1 MDTEKSG
8 IKGNMR
14 TVLIRKKMR
23 WNAVLLAL
31 PGILLWSDILLACH
45 KGGPMGFA
53 NNDPGAFSLD
63 ISSSPTYTAASTV
76 GMAGCKNWDYARQQQ
91 QHYIQ
96 DQWSVIVEDASRG
109 SGEHLTALAQ
119 IMGCNKS
126 DQVDFEIMVHHHYS
140 FLFHKIDP
148 GINFILKLED
158 LFSQNQSLSCTG

>member
-1 MDTEKSG
+1 
-8 IKGNMR
+8 MR

-23 WNAVLLAL
+23 LNAVLLAL

-45 KGGPMGFA
+45 RGGPMGFA
-53 NNDPGAFSLD
+53 DNDPGAFTLD

-76 GMAGCKNWDYARQQQ
+76 GMAGCKNWDYARPQQL
-91 QHYIQ
+91 HYIQ

-140 FLFHKIDP
+140 FLFHKTDP

-158 LFSQNQSLSCTG
+158 LFSQNQSMSCTG

>member
-1 MDTEKSG
+1 
-8 IKGNMR
+8 MR
-14 TVLIRKKMR
+14 TVLIGEKMR
-23 WNAVLLAL
+23 LNAVLLAL

-45 KGGPMGFA
+45 RGGPMGFA
-53 NNDPGAFSLD
+53 DNDPGAFSLD

-91 QHYIQ
+91 LHYIQ

-119 IMGCNKS
+119 IMGCNKR

-140 FLFHKIDP
+140 FLFHKTDP

-158 LFSQNQSLSCTG
+158 LFSQNQSMSCTG

>member
-1 MDTEKSG
+1 MDAEKSG
-8 IKGNMR
+8 IKGDMR

-23 WNAVLLAL
+23 LNAVLLAL

-45 KGGPMGFA
+45 RGGPMGFA
-53 NNDPGAFSLD
+53 DNDPGAFSLD

-91 QHYIQ
+91 LHYIQ

-140 FLFHKIDP
+140 FLFHKTDP

-158 LFSQNQSLSCTG
+158 LLFQNQAMSCTG